1 MINDELIFNVCV
13 GNCDYEQ
20 ERYFFSSKESKYR
33 NGNRMNRK
41 TNCGYWKA
49 TGSDKKISSSTS
61 NDGIMGIRKTLVFY
75 QGKSPNGSKTDWVL
89 HEYRLV
95 GVETSACNSTQVS
108 SFQIKDVCIRFLIS
122 GGHSINI
129 FFNSD
134 FWLPQTLTVVQTLR
148 WNDMLIGC
156 SWKLYVQV
164 TFSFK

>member
-95 GVETSACNSTQVS
+95 GVETSACNSNQVS
-108 SFQIKDVCIRFLIS
+108 SVQIKDVY
-122 GGHSINI
+122 
-129 FFNSD
+129 
-134 FWLPQTLTVVQTLR
+134 T
-148 WNDMLIGC
+148 
-156 SWKLYVQV
+156 
-164 TFSFK
+164 